1 MLLGSPA
8 ELVAFARFCAAP
20 VHFLAAAKKCTGTAA
35 QGPRV
40 TSDGARTSLLAV
52 SGPGTFEVTY
62 AQALASLHSR
72 SATLESVLSPAL
84 RPLNSP
90 QPWTA
95 APDRKFREKVFGGDV
110 RDFDV
115 VVLGSGIHEQ
125 IFQNVLR
132 TEGDPLRVLTLERGP
147 VVSETTT
154 FAGDRVNSNS
164 SVRKAGKD
172 IDAVPGIGNIN
183 NFPGGPLQL
192 DDVTTQGLPPLGN
205 FGKVATV
212 NRSLSPNPVLFGWEA
227 TKIEQGGGTDQPFK
241 VTCQCT
247 KGGDSKLMVLYA
259 RAVVDARGIGEPEV
273 PEVPWLDVR
282 KSDRPLD
289 INLVANGLLK
299 DFRDASPSLRCKAFP
314 RIIHSKYFYECT
326 SLLLEP
332 YAPFADKTVAV
343 VGGGD
348 SGKTIMEFLARV
360 GPNSNAYGPGVI
372 AQGSATTI
380 WVLGS
385 FVEKAIGKAIGKDY
399 ACRNE
404 VGEPRNFVTQA
415 EYEKA
420 ARARYRP
427 LGAKFPKESRDELG
441 QVSCPLIDPIP
452 GRLTGVEEL
461 ASGRLKLTIC
471 VNNAGSLEL
480 SREVDVL
487 VLATSLK
494 PSYALYDMIRRG
506 APLDDVA
513 EPAPGLR
520 LSTSSPYAAIPGK
533 KLCGCEIYFIGPGA
547 GNFFAGTSAA
557 TLLAPLERDLHPG
570 ELSGVFGI
578 AENVVAIFA
587 LGPISEGTA
596 RRLARGPLRAQA
608 PGAVVYTVVQQ
619 PLPNSKLT
627 FKITEGV
634 DQQLSLALG
643 DEAQLACALQRLDA
657 LKQQQLALFRLLW
670 HLSASSGGCALDAP
684 NANLRKIRAKLS
696 TRADSDGA
704 VRLDMLLKGCGFVEE
719 DELRRRLQR
728 DLVLQLLLRAL
739 LPATG
744 DIPEGKQSSNVVQ
757 ATLAWTS
764 SAQGSRSEAELD
776 LESSYVYIKPK

>member
-1 MLLGSPA
+1 
-8 ELVAFARFCAAP
+8 
-20 VHFLAAAKKCTGTAA
+20 
-35 QGPRV
+35 
-40 TSDGARTSLLAV
+40 
-52 SGPGTFEVTY
+52 
-62 AQALASLHSR
+62 
-72 SATLESVLSPAL
+72 
-84 RPLNSP
+84 
-90 QPWTA
+90 
-95 APDRKFREKVFGGDV
+95 
-110 RDFDV
+110 
-115 VVLGSGIHEQ
+115 
-125 IFQNVLR
+125 
-132 TEGDPLRVLTLERGP
+132 
-147 VVSETTT
+147 
-154 FAGDRVNSNS
+154 
-164 SVRKAGKD
+164 
-172 IDAVPGIGNIN
+172 
-183 NFPGGPLQL
+183 
-192 DDVTTQGLPPLGN
+192 
-205 FGKVATV
+205 VATV

-227 TKIEQGGGTDQPFK
+227 TKIEQRGTDQPFK

-247 KGGDSKLMVLYA
+247 KGEVPKVMVLYA

-273 PEVPWLDVR
+273 PRLDVR

-289 INLVANGLLK
+289 LVADGLLK
-299 DFRDASPSLRCKAFP
+299 DFRAASPSLRCAAFP

-326 SLLLEP
+326 SLLVEP
-332 YAPFADKTVAV
+332 YAPFAGRTVAV

-372 AQGSATTI
+372 AQGSATTV

-385 FVEKAIGKAIGKDY
+385 FVEKAIGEDY
-399 ACRNE
+399 VCRNE
-404 VGEPRNFVTQA
+404 VGKPRNFVTQA

-441 QVSCPLIDPIP
+441 QASCPLIDPIP

-494 PSYALYDMIRRG
+494 PSYALYDMIR

-513 EPAPGLR
+513 ELAPGLR
-520 LSTSSPYAAIPGK
+520 LATSSPYAAIPGK
-533 KLCGCEIYFIGPGA
+533 KLRGCEIYFIGPGA
-547 GNFFAGTSAA
+547 GNFFPAGTSPA
-557 TLLAPLERDLHPG
+557 TLLAPLEQERGLALG
-570 ELSGVFGI
+570 KLSGVFGI

-608 PGAVVYTVVQQ
+608 LGAVVQQ
-619 PLPNSKLT
+619 PPPKLT

-634 DQQLSLALG
+634 DQKLSLALS
-643 DEAQLACALQRLDA
+643 DDAQLACALRRLDA

-684 NANLRKIRAKLS
+684 NPDLRRIKAKLS
-696 TRADSDGA
+696 TRADADGA
-704 VRLDMLLKGCGFVEE
+704 IQLDMLLKGCGFVEL
-719 DELRRRLQR
+719 DELRSRLQR
-728 DLVLQLLLRAL
+728 DVVLHLLLRAL
-739 LPATG
+739 LPATS
-744 DIPEGKQSSNVVQ
+744 DIPEGKQSSNVVH
-757 ATLAWTS
+757 ATMAWTS
-764 SAQGSRSEAELD
+764 SAQGSRCEAELD
-776 LESSYVYIKPK
+776 LVSSSVSVKPK